1 MSTSENSTLPLCH
14 GALLRLHE
22 RLGVRFRAFGLC
34 DRRRIGAPDPVRTL
48 FTTETKLSKWLETAW
63 PGERFV
69 YHVGHL
75 AADRAAECSQLRD
88 ADREQLQAM
97 ARLIMA
103 GVDMGWLIPVQRRRD
118 DGHIEYL
125 AVRVTARRNSR
136 KGAA

>member
-1 MSTSENSTLPLCH
+1 MSIPENSILPLCP

-22 RLGVRFRAFGLC
+22 RFGVRFRAFGLC
-34 DRRRIGAPDPVRTL
+34 DRRRIGSPDPVRTL
-48 FTTETKLSKWLETAW
+48 FTSEANLTRWLETAW

-75 AADRAAECSQLRD
+75 AADRAAECSQLRET
-88 ADREQLQAM
+88 DREQLQAM
-97 ARLIMA
+97 ARLVMA
-103 GVDMGWLIPVQRRRD
+103 GVGMGWLIPLQRRRD

-125 AVRVTARRNSR
+125 AVRVTAPRNSR